1 MIFFYCLVIYV
12 TFFYIF
18 FYYIICLLFY
28 LLFILLQLHVQVS
41 PPGICFTMR
50 RADGVWSQKYL
61 GKRQVF
67 VTGKVALLLRI

>member
-1 MIFFYCLVIYV
+1 MFV
-12 TFFYIF
+12 
-18 FYYIICLLFY
+18 LLIS
-28 LLFILLQLHVQVS
+28 LLLQLHVQVS

-61 GKRQVF
+61 GKRVQVF